1 MNSSVVKEYRSF
13 FVCLFVLHVCLFGT
27 EGVGDLRNAF
37 YSGKVNTKSE
47 EKKKCSKWVKN
58 Q

>member
-1 MNSSVVKEYRSF
+1 MNIYEFFSSKRVQIF

-47 EKKKCSKWVKN
+47 EKEKCLK
-58 Q
+58 